1 MAKKSGLSDLG
12 VILALIGGIIMAI
25 YGILRIVGVFVA
37 EANDVLSSAFD
48 VELLSGSIGGE
59 NGVLIAGV
67 IALVLGLIVIWV
79 WKERKA
85 SGDGILLWGI
95 VFIVFGLIGG
105 SLGGLL
111 LLLGGIL
118 LVLDYLL

>member
-12 VILALIGGIIMAI
+12 VILALIGGIIMAV
-25 YGILRIVGVFVA
+25 YGILRIVGVFVS
-37 EANDVLSSAFD
+37 EANDLLQSAFD
-48 VELLSGSIGGE
+48 VDLLSGSIGGD
-59 NGVLIAGV
+59 NGALVAGV
-67 IALVLGLIVIWV
+67 IALVLGLVVIWV
-79 WKERKA
+79 WKEKKA

-111 LLLGGIL
+111 LLIGGLL
-118 LVLDYLL
+118 LVIDYFV